1 MGREDGGSLLPR
13 WTPQHQSPS
22 PCPMDPTGQGAGG
35 SLENPPGPLDPLR
48 PGGSP
53 RAAEVSGW
61 PRSPSPQLPGMRWPR
76 RHSQSCSL
84 ACCCDRKPG
93 PRLHGRRGVWP
104 PGWPALSGLRGGV
117 PSESRAWGQEGA
129 ALCRPQDP
137 SPRVAAGWGAPPQQR
152 EAGSLLVPHSPC
164 SSTVLKASASN
175 SSWVDTMAEFL
186 RLVPST
192 WYPNTHKDGNRSPRV

>member
-22 PCPMDPTGQGAGG
+22 PCPMDPTGQGASG

-104 PGWPALSGLRGGV
+104 PGWPNTSQQTVGCEDMQSGTTLLGSSGTTIWVPKEWVTRPHGRMVCAQEAVGG
-117 PSESRAWGQEGA
+117 RRCGEGWH
-129 ALCRPQDP
+129 C
-137 SPRVAAGWGAPPQQR
+137 SG
-152 EAGSLLVPHSPC
+152 SPC
-164 SSTVLKASASN
+164 LLLNMDATP
-175 SSWVDTMAEFL
+175 T
-186 RLVPST
+186 P
-192 WYPNTHKDGNRSPRV
+192 HIC